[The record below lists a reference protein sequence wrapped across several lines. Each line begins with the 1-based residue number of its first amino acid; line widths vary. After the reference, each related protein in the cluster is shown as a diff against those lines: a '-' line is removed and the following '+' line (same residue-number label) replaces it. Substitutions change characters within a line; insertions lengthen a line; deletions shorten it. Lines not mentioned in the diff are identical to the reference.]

1 MKDEL
6 FQQLAASL
14 KEGGAILRGKKK
26 ASRSTTLK
34 TPDAKAVRDKLGLSQ
49 IQFAALIGISPRTL
63 QNWEQG
69 HRRPEGTARA
79 LLRVAESHPEA
90 VLEALHR

>member
-26 ASRSTTLK
+26 AARKTTLQW
-34 TPDAKAVRDKLGLSQ
+34 PDARAVRETLGLSLS
-49 IQFAALIGISPRTL
+49 QFAALIGRQPADAAKLGARPPPP
-63 QNWEQG
+63 G
-69 HRRPEGTARA
+69 RRRARPPPHR
-79 LLRVAESHPEA
+79 
-90 VLEALHR
+90 

>member
-26 ASRSTTLK
+26 PARSTTLK
-34 TPDAKAVRDKLGLSQ
+34 LPDAKAVREKLGLSQ
-49 IQFAALIGISPRTL
+49 TQFAALIGISPRTL

-79 LLRVAESHPEA
+79 LLRVAESHPQA

>member
-1 MKDEL
+1 MNDEL

-14 KEGGAILRGKKK
+14 KEGGAILRGNTP
-26 ASRSTTLK
+26 ASRTSTLQW
-34 TPDAKAVRDKLGLSQ
+34 PDAKAVREQLGLSQ
-49 IQFAALIGISPRTL
+49 SQFASLIGISPRTL

-79 LLRVAESHPEA
+79 LLRVAECHPTA

>member
-6 FQQLAASL
+6 FQQLVTSL
-14 KEGGAILRGKKK
+14 KEGSAILRGKTKPTRK
-26 ASRSTTLK
+26 AKLHW
-34 TPDAKAVRDKLGLSQ
+34 PDAKAVREKLALSQ
-49 IQFAALIGISPRTL
+49 SEFAALIGISPRTL

-79 LLRVAESHPEA
+79 LLRIAERHPEA
-90 VLEALHR
+90 VLEALHA